1 MLEKRKRYV
10 KFIILT
16 ILCIVLAGVSVL
28 EGILYLQT
36 KKEYRNLQAQN
47 NKLEQTCQEK
57 DTQLI
62 KTQQEVEELKQQ
74 IQTLQ
79 TQNVKEEG
87 SSSSDTGLKPGD
99 IISKEE
105 VNDNNIDQYFTA
117 SSIPRNGEIFNRIN
131 GKSYRD
137 NSDITLGNLRY
148 LTMLHYNF
156 DHQIQVGEMIVN
168 VAIQDDVLKIFK
180 ELFENEYEIQS
191 MYLIDNYWQDGYD
204 GNKAD
209 SNSIENNNTSCF
221 CYRPVTGGEN
231 VSNHGYGRAIDINPQ
246 QNPYVFDGQ
255 HTHSNADPY
264 VTDRNSGEPHVIVAS
279 ESDICYSTFM
289 KYGFSWGGDWENP
302 IDYQHF
308 EKPAV

>member
-36 KKEYRNLQAQN
+36 KKDYRNLQAQN

-62 KTQQEVEELKQQ
+62 KTQQEVEGLKQQ

-117 SSIPRNGEIFNRIN
+117 SPIPRNGEIFNRIN

-231 VSNHGYGRAIDINPQ
+231 VSNHGCR
-246 QNPYVFDGQ
+246 
-255 HTHSNADPY
+255 S
-264 VTDRNSGEPHVIVAS
+264 
-279 ESDICYSTFM
+279 ICYGPEFRRAACDCS
-289 KYGFSWGGDWENP
+289 K
-302 IDYQHF
+302 
-308 EKPAV
+308 

>member
-36 KKEYRNLQAQN
+36 KKDYRNLQAQN

-117 SSIPRNGEIFNRIN
+117 SLIPRNGEIFNRIN

-137 NSDITLGNLRY
+137 NSDITLGNL
-148 LTMLHYNF
+148 
-156 DHQIQVGEMIVN
+156 QI
-168 VAIQDDVLKIFK
+168 
-180 ELFENEYEIQS
+180 S
-191 MYLIDNYWQDGYD
+191 
-204 GNKAD
+204 
-209 SNSIENNNTSCF
+209 
-221 CYRPVTGGEN
+221 
-231 VSNHGYGRAIDINPQ
+231 H
-246 QNPYVFDGQ
+246 
-255 HTHSNADPY
+255 NA
-264 VTDRNSGEPHVIVAS
+264 AL
-279 ESDICYSTFM
+279 
-289 KYGFSWGGDWENP
+289 
-302 IDYQHF
+302 
-308 EKPAV
+308 

>member
-36 KKEYRNLQAQN
+36 KKDYRNLQVQN

-117 SSIPRNGEIFNRIN
+117 SSIPRNGEMP
-131 GKSYRD
+131 SVQ
-137 NSDITLGNLRY
+137 
-148 LTMLHYNF
+148 YN
-156 DHQIQVGEMIVN
+156 QTPSG
-168 VAIQDDVLKIFK
+168 
-180 ELFENEYEIQS
+180 
-191 MYLIDNYWQDGYD
+191 
-204 GNKAD
+204 
-209 SNSIENNNTSCF
+209 
-221 CYRPVTGGEN
+221 
-231 VSNHGYGRAIDINPQ
+231 
-246 QNPYVFDGQ
+246 QNP
-255 HTHSNADPY
+255 
-264 VTDRNSGEPHVIVAS
+264 
-279 ESDICYSTFM
+279 
-289 KYGFSWGGDWENP
+289 W
-302 IDYQHF
+302 
-308 EKPAV
+308 

>member
-36 KKEYRNLQAQN
+36 KKDYRNLQAQN

-168 VAIQDDVLKIFK
+168 V
-180 ELFENEYEIQS
+180 
-191 MYLIDNYWQDGYD
+191 
-204 GNKAD
+204 
-209 SNSIENNNTSCF
+209 
-221 CYRPVTGGEN
+221 
-231 VSNHGYGRAIDINPQ
+231 
-246 QNPYVFDGQ
+246 
-255 HTHSNADPY
+255 
-264 VTDRNSGEPHVIVAS
+264 VTDFFSGNVQIELMSAPVHSTSRNL
-279 ESDICYSTFM
+279 
-289 KYGFSWGGDWENP
+289 
-302 IDYQHF
+302 
-308 EKPAV
+308 